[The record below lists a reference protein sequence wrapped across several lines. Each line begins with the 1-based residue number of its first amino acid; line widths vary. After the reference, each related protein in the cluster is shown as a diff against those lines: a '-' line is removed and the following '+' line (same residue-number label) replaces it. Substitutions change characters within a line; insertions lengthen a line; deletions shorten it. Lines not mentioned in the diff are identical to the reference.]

1 MTHHVPAATPPPS
14 AALALFG
21 LAAALTLAACSG
33 KNVKPGVSLA
43 EAETAV
49 ARAERARIGDY
60 DPTSWKAAR
69 ENLVQARAAAVNEP
83 ADGAGRWF
91 AARAKADAELGLVRA
106 ERARLSALTASL
118 KREILVLAPPAAPAA
133 PATPA
138 VPTVIEA
145 PAAEATP

>member
-1 MTHHVPAATPPPS
+1 MKQHLSAATPPPS
-14 AALALFG
+14 AARALFV
-21 LAAALTLAACSG
+21 LAAALTLAACGG
-33 KNVKPGVSLA
+33 KNVKPGASLA

-69 ENLVQARAAAVNEP
+69 ENLAQARAAAVNAP

-118 KREILVLAPPAAPAA
+118 KVMVTSEVSPIFSAESASTMVAVGALVS
-133 PATPA
+133 
-138 VPTVIEA
+138 TV
-145 PAAEATP
+145 

>member
-1 MTHHVPAATPPPS
+1 MTLHVPAANPPPS
-14 AALALFG
+14 AALALLG

-33 KNVKPGVSLA
+33 KNVKPGASLA
-43 EAETAV
+43 DAETAV

-60 DPTSWKAAR
+60 DPLSWKAAR
-69 ENLVQARAAAVNEP
+69 ENLAQARAAAVNAP

-118 KREILVLAPPAAPAA
+118 KREISVLAPPEA

-138 VPTVIEA
+138 APPVIDA

>member
-1 MTHHVPAATPPPS
+1 MTLHVPAANPPPS

-33 KNVKPGVSLA
+33 KNVKPGASLA
-43 EAETAV
+43 DAETAV

-60 DPTSWKAAR
+60 DPLSWKAAR
-69 ENLVQARAAAVNEP
+69 ENLAQARAAAVNAP

-118 KREILVLAPPAAPAA
+118 KREISVLAPPEA

-138 VPTVIEA
+138 APPVIDA